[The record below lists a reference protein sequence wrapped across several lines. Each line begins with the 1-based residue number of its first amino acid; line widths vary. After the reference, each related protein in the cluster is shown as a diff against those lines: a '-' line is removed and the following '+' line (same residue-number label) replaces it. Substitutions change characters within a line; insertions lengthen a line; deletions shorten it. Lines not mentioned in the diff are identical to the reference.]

1 MKHLVSLFKLVE
13 LTRSQPQYGYTLS
26 GIRQNDLSNLAEH
39 HYLVTFMAW
48 QLARQVK
55 NKGADISI
63 EKVLEFS
70 LVHDLGELFGGD
82 ISMPYARANPKAKKF
97 AKAFEEENQRFMARF
112 FGDDLVYFQELGHE
126 ILDTQTDEGIISKI
140 ADYIEVTYFKQYMN
154 QLTQFDV
161 DLIKP
166 KLQSMV
172 EKMQDP
178 VAKKELFVFVQDW
191 VDTISEKSIPQILYE
206 HTEDLE

>member
-1 MKHLVSLFKLVE
+1 MKHLVNLFKLME
-13 LTRSQPQYGYTLS
+13 LTRSQPQYGYALS

-55 NKGADISI
+55 NTGANISV

-70 LVHDLGELFGGD
+70 LIHDLGELFGGD
-82 ISMPYARANPKAKKF
+82 ISMPYARANPKAKEY

-112 FGDDLVYFQELGHE
+112 FGDDSGYFKELGHE

-140 ADYIEVTYFKQYMN
+140 ADYMEVTYFKQYMGA
-154 QLTQFDV
+154 LAAFDV
-161 DLIKP
+161 ELIKP

-172 EKMQDP
+172 EKIQDP
-178 VAKKELFVFVQDW
+178 IAKKELLVFVHEW
-191 VDTISEKSIPQILYE
+191 VATLSEKSIPEILYE
-206 HTEDLE
+206 KAEV